1 MNSINPTFCLI
12 VTFCITS
19 FSISAQEKNLFK
31 DMLKESIKEAIK
43 MDMKIDYMME
53 KKMASDSVSG
63 PIELDVNKE
72 PLPHL
77 GYNQK
82 QNSLYLHH
90 KDSLPLEKQ
99 WTISPNLTAA
109 YTNPK
114 GEEYDPASPEAI
126 QEMMNNRDFYRPVN
140 QRFMVNPLTIVGL
153 VLLKLTGQAGQTD
166 QSGVKPSGL
175 SINDLFIRKK
185 SAKSEKALK
194 YITEEI
200 YPAEEK

>member
-1 MNSINPTFCLI
+1 
-12 VTFCITS
+12 
-19 FSISAQEKNLFK
+19 
-31 DMLKESIKEAIK
+31 MLKESIKEAIK
-43 MDMKIDYMME
+43 MDMKIDYTLE

-63 PIELDVNKE
+63 PIEMDVNKE

-90 KDSLPLEKQ
+90 KDSLPLDKPL
-99 WTISPNLTAA
+99 TISPNLTAA
-109 YTNPK
+109 YTNHK
-114 GEEYDPASPEAI
+114 EEYDPVSPEAI

-140 QRFMVNPLTIVGL
+140 QRFMINPLSIVGL

-175 SINDLFIRKK
+175 SINDLFIHKK